1 MNGDV
6 NYVIAVTQVGCGQ
19 SSITQP
25 PCFELGFEKEA
36 FLAPTQLG
44 GLDQPGWSVC
54 ESQFQNFTI

>member
-6 NYVIAVTQVGCGQ
+6 NYVIAVTQVGCVQ

-36 FLAPTQLG
+36 FLAPTKLG

-54 ESQFQNFTI
+54 ESLF

>member
-25 PCFELGFEKEA
+25 PCFELGFDKEA
-36 FLAPTQLG
+36 FLASHQLSDG
-44 GLDQPGWSVC
+44 TDLMKNG
-54 ESQFQNFTI
+54 TI